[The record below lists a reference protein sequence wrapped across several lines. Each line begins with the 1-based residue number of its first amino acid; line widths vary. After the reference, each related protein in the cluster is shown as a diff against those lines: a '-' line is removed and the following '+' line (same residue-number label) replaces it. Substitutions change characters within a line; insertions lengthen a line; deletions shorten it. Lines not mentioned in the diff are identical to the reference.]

1 MLVEQGGKLIFKNY
15 YEEIYESVKMNFTK
29 YYGDY
34 ITAMLCNVGSIVIP
48 TLRFVNS
55 TYLNVFSNTQPV
67 RNKTYQFQDVNTIKN
82 NTFYKYLA
90 MNCFLKQKLVKDC
103 GIERIDKLEKELTAN
118 WNGYTIL
125 QSFQKLYEIREQNIG
140 VKANIEEYF
149 NFFEESDCMYQ
160 FLDRP
165 TKKLFID
172 SVINQ
177 LAFPMHYCTNK
188 IERLTYIA
196 KETRMYMDLI
206 PFDECRYIYDWLPAV
221 DQMKNAFSNKSW
233 QYVFRFALDGL
244 VKQRINYNNEFF
256 FQGSVISRRE
266 PLFRDAIIK
275 DREEIYKGE

>member
-1 MLVEQGGKLIFKNY
+1 MLVEQGGKLFFKNY
-15 YEEIYESVKMNFTK
+15 YEEVYESVKMNFTK

-55 TYLNVFSNTQPV
+55 TYLNVFSSTQPV

-149 NFFEESDCMYQ
+149 NFSKNQIVCINFLIDQQKVIYRFGHKSVGISNALLYQ
-160 FLDRP
+160 
-165 TKKLFID
+165 
-172 SVINQ
+172 
-177 LAFPMHYCTNK
+177 
-188 IERLTYIA
+188 
-196 KETRMYMDLI
+196 
-206 PFDECRYIYDWLPAV
+206 
-221 DQMKNAFSNKSW
+221 
-233 QYVFRFALDGL
+233 
-244 VKQRINYNNEFF
+244 
-256 FQGSVISRRE
+256 
-266 PLFRDAIIK
+266 
-275 DREEIYKGE
+275 